1 MTDNNL
7 SRPEQQALLDLAFNT
22 IGAYL
27 RTHTLPDYQ
36 PEYPAFL
43 EPSAVFV
50 TLFYKGNLRGC
61 VGQIIA
67 DKPLFAAVQ
76 DAALSAAFSDP
87 RFPPLSLS
95 ELDQIHIKIAILSPL
110 TPILP
115 EEIIIGRH
123 GLLIEH
129 RFHRGLLLPEVA
141 SERNWD
147 TETFL
152 ENLCYKAGLPPGSW
166 RTAEK
171 LLSFTTQVIEIPE
184 E

>member
-1 MTDNNL
+1 MLEPNNL
-7 SRPEQQALLDLAFNT
+7 SPQEQQALLNLAINT
-22 IGAYL
+22 ISEYL
-27 RTHTLPDYQ
+27 QSHTLRDYQ
-36 PEYPAFL
+36 PEYPAFI
-43 EPSAVFV
+43 EPAAVFV

-87 RFPPLSLS
+87 RFPPLSRS
-95 ELDQIHIKIAILSPL
+95 ELQQLHIKIAILSPL

-115 EEIIIGRH
+115 EEIIVGRH

-129 RFHRGLLLPEVA
+129 RFRRGLLLPEVA
-141 SERNWD
+141 GERKWD

-152 ENLCYKAGLPPGSW
+152 ENLCNKAGLPPGTW
-166 RTAEK
+166 QTAEK
-171 LLSFTTQVIEIPE
+171 LLGFTTQVIEIP
-184 E
+184 